1 MLRPIALVP
10 EKPGASGFR
19 LLPVMFVFLLIKHL
33 HDLRENILAEI
44 QCHVSE
50 VLGSGLFFFRKDEGR
65 SAAVEQ
71 VQMGRQSQLSVD
83 DQSERVLS
91 VPFAY
96 RERRIVEQ
104 GRASSYEDG
113 FLFGPHL
120 VNRQGGE
127 RSGKAYRVSVFTSDV
142 QKTVGRLCP
151 FQGDVRAL
159 FQVECHESTNQFPA
173 FFSSTPTVTSMPAS
187 RNFWIPLPATKEN
200 GSTQP
205 TTTLGIPFRMIK
217 SAQGGVFP

>member
-1 MLRPIALVP
+1 M
-10 EKPGASGFR
+10 
-19 LLPVMFVFLLIKHL
+19 
-33 HDLRENILAEI
+33 RENILAEI
-44 QCHVSE
+44 QFHVSE

-71 VQMGRQSQLSVD
+71 VQMRRQSQLSVD
-83 DQSERVLS
+83 DQPERVLS

-104 GRASSYEDG
+104 GRASSYENR

-120 VNRQGGE
+120 VNRQGRE
-127 RSGKAYRVSVFTSDV
+127 RSGKAYRVSVFTPDV

-151 FQGDVRAL
+151 FQGDVRTL

-173 FFSSTPTVTSMPAS
+173 FFFQYTDRHFNAGIPQLLDSSSGYQRKRVHTAYYYS
-187 RNFWIPLPATKEN
+187 RN
-200 GSTQP
+200 
-205 TTTLGIPFRMIK
+205 PF
-217 SAQGGVFP
+217 PYD